1 MPNWCDNLLHISGPE
16 KDILAFKR
24 QANGPTQSYNDFR
37 DSNGKSWPIND
48 DVRLKAIA
56 NTLPDPGEVSV
67 FSFHA
72 LFPVPDEV
80 RRLPYDCNS
89 ARKMGEKLGQEVSFG
104 GYSWE
109 GNNWGCKWGASN
121 PVLQEHEANF
131 LCYSF
136 DTPWGPPM
144 GFLEK
149 VSKDWSSLTFEIQYE
164 EPGMGF
170 AGRTTYQEGEVTA
183 EEDWEIEYDED
194 EEDCDE

>member
-1 MPNWCDNLLHISGPE
+1 MPNWCMNDVSMHGSKEHMKLFLSEFCDEDPNGTGMYRLVYQKISPVGEFE
-16 KDILAFKR
+16 KDETNFNQI
-24 QANGPTQSYNDFR
+24 QAQS
-37 DSNGKSWPIND
+37 
-48 DVRLKAIA
+48 AA
-56 NTLPDPGEVSV
+56 
-67 FSFHA
+67 
-72 LFPVPDEV
+72 
-80 RRLPYDCNS
+80 
-89 ARKMGEKLGQEVSFG
+89 
-104 GYSWE
+104 
-109 GNNWGCKWGASN
+109 WGCKWDMSDYAFAIEEETWNDKEYINLEGS
-121 PVLQEHEANF
+121 
-131 LCYSF
+131 Y